1 MNVEGEFLVTFKEM
15 KCIKTYRITPER
27 IHLSNLVQIIEKWI
41 DINIDGYLSGIKEF
55 ESLYNFFATF

>member
-1 MNVEGEFLVTFKEM
+1 MNVEGEFLITFKEV
-15 KCIKTYRITPER
+15 KCTETYRITLER